1 MQFTIDQHLFDEEVA
16 AQARSVQGAGM
27 FGVDVV
33 ANFHGGDSF
42 GEVGEVAIESLVR
55 PVVLMLYEHMA
66 HEGAVFGFDI

>member
-1 MQFTIDQHLFDEEVA
+1 
-16 AQARSVQGAGM
+16 
-27 FGVDVV
+27 V